1 VVFHTPRQSTKR
13 EDAKDLKIIALEAKI
28 QQKNEVVAEPL
39 HEHVQL
45 KKGLEDSKS
54 LSENL
59 VEIEKSEPTLDMRVS
74 TLSPAKEGSLWTQR
88 VALMRTE
95 C

>member
-1 VVFHTPRQSTKR
+1 MGCFAPADFGVVIRSRKHSFQTCLLFHTPRQSTKR

-45 KKGLEDSKS
+45 KKGFEDSKW
-54 LSENL
+54 
-59 VEIEKSEPTLDMRVS
+59 MQG
-74 TLSPAKEGSLWTQR
+74 SP
-88 VALMRTE
+88 
-95 C
+95 